1 MENKL
6 SPFTTLRAAI
16 LQTIPLGFQ
25 QYLTMFG
32 STVAIPLIFAE
43 TLGAS
48 ASWPIGGLTIIW
60 VIGMSMGAMT
70 SATPYPQAPR

>member
-1 MENKL
+1 
-6 SPFTTLRAAI
+6 
-16 LQTIPLGFQ
+16 
-25 QYLTMFG
+25 MFG

-43 TLGAS
+43 TLGAG

>member
-1 MENKL
+1 
-6 SPFTTLRAAI
+6 
-16 LQTIPLGFQ
+16 
-25 QYLTMFG
+25 MFG